1 MAAPPPGHDADA
13 AAIWTAALAAVAPE
27 ALVARRLAVGAGG
40 LSVDG
45 RPLAALPRG
54 GRLVVVGAGKA
65 AGGLARG
72 LATLLAAAPADVAVE
87 GLLSVPEGCGVGVVD
102 VAGRGHIEVRATRP
116 LGSNLPTPTV
126 VATTESIL
134 AQVAALDPAD
144 LAIALVTGG
153 GSACLAMP
161 RPGLPL
167 GEKVAVTR
175 FLTAAGADIR
185 ALNVVRQAAS
195 GVKGGGLARACRA
208 GRLVVLVLSDIV
220 GDPLELIASG
230 PCLPVP
236 PRAAAALDILDRFG
250 AVAAGVAATLVRLL
264 EQDRAALA
272 DRGTRLPSRALADA
286 DGVTD
291 DVTPT
296 VAATASWTTPHGCL
310 VEHVLLGTNATAVD
324 AAAVRARGL
333 GYEVRLR
340 HAATGPEETAAD
352 VGTRLAVEAREL
364 LATARREGRPRA
376 LIEGG
381 EAVVRLPAG
390 HGRGG
395 RNQHTAATALAAV
408 IRTDGTWP
416 AGLVVA
422 SIGTDGEDGPT
433 AAAGG
438 CIDAGVAARV
448 AAGRFD
454 LEAAIARCDT
464 HPLLAAAGGAVVT
477 GPTGTNVADVRIVLA
492 RP

>member
-1 MAAPPPGHDADA
+1 MAAATRGGHDADA
-13 AAIWTAALAAVAPE
+13 AAIWTAAIAAVAPE
-27 ALVARRLAVGAGG
+27 ALVTSRLAVAAAG
-40 LSVDG
+40 LTVDG
-45 RPLAALPRG
+45 RPLAALPAG

-72 LATLLAAAPADVAVE
+72 LVTLLAAAPGRLVVE
-87 GLLSVPEGCGVGVVD
+87 GLVSVPEGCGAGIVD
-102 VAGRGHIEVRATRP
+102 VAGRGRIEVRATRP
-116 LGSNLPTPTV
+116 AGSNLPTPAV
-126 VATTESIL
+126 VATTEAIL
-134 AQVAALDPAD
+134 ARLAGLGPAD

-153 GSACLAMP
+153 GSACLAVP
-161 RPGLPL
+161 RPGLSL
-167 GEKVAVTR
+167 DEKIAVTR
-175 FLTAAGADIR
+175 FLAAAGADIR

-195 GVKGGGLARACRA
+195 SVKGGGLARACRA

-236 PRAAAALDILDRFG
+236 SRAAAALAILDRFG
-250 AVAAGVAATLVRLL
+250 AVAAGVAPTLVRLL

-272 DRGTRLPSRALADA
+272 DRGTRLPSRAPSGA

-291 DVTPT
+291 DAAPD
-296 VAATASWTTPHGCL
+296 VAATASWTTPRGCL

-324 AAAVRARGL
+324 AAAVRARAL
-333 GYEVRLR
+333 GYEVRVR
-340 HAATGPEETAAD
+340 HAATGPEETADD
-352 VGTRLAVEAREL
+352 VGIRLAVEARAL
-364 LATARREGRPRA
+364 LAAVARDGRPRA

-381 EAVVRLPAG
+381 EAVVRLPPDP
-390 HGRGG
+390 GRGG
-395 RNQHTAATALAAV
+395 RNQHTAAAVLAAV
-408 IRTDGTWP
+408 LRTDGAWP

-438 CIDAGVAARV
+438 CIDAGVAAGVRPV
-448 AAGRFD
+448 D

-464 HPLLAAAGGAVVT
+464 HPLLAAAGGSVVT

-492 RP
+492 RR